1 MRFIFAIIGYLCV
14 ATVLSLALGITFLW
28 QSQRL
33 TDEKVFRMV
42 ALVHGVDVDGA
53 AEDATIEEA
62 EVETPGEEPSLAQE
76 EKMRQIALRNFE
88 VKQNALERGR
98 KEFDHIFRQMTNA
111 RDQIDSIASELEQ
124 RIEEEVN
131 LAQRESIN
139 DVVNNLK
146 SLKADKAKN
155 QLLKILN
162 SGGADPEAK
171 QAAMDDVIRLL
182 KALPANTRTGILKKF
197 TTELEQQ
204 QLNDILQQMLE
215 GGPQT
220 RNLKGVMK
228 QLKDRDFSA

>member
-1 MRFIFAIIGYLCV
+1 MNHAFHLCV

-53 AEDATIEEA
+53 AEDATSEEA
-62 EVETPGEEPSLAQE
+62 EGETPGEEPSLAQE

-131 LAQRESIN
+131 LAQQESIN

-182 KALPANTRTGILKKF
+182 KALPANA
-197 TTELEQQ
+197 
-204 QLNDILQQMLE
+204 
-215 GGPQT
+215 PA
-220 RNLKGVMK
+220 
-228 QLKDRDFSA
+228 S